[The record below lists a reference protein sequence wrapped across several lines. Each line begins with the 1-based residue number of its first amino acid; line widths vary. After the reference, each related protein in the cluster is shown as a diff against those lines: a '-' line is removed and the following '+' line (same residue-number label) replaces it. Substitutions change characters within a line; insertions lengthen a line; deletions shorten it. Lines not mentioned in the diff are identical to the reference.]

1 MCVFLNFFK
10 KIHFYVYFI
19 ILNLEE
25 KIMEIFKIEITETLQ
40 KVIEVSAYSLYE
52 ALEIIKNKYNNEE
65 IVLDSNDYIDTVIE
79 EYDNK

>member
-1 MCVFLNFFK
+1 
-10 KIHFYVYFI
+10 
-19 ILNLEE
+19 
-25 KIMEIFKIEITETLQ
+25 MEIFKIEITETLQ